1 MSHPKITRKHFLT
14 AMGSLAASSLLL
26 AGCATEN
33 KTSGSSS
40 SAGSN
45 KGKVKVV
52 ASTDVY
58 ADIAKQVG
66 GDYIEV
72 TALIASTSTDPHSY
86 EATSADRLKAKDAS
100 LIVINGAGYD
110 LFLEDLAGKDNTSQ
124 KIVNAVK
131 VSGKLTDAEY
141 THLVEDHRGGEHHE
155 DGGDHAHAHEFN
167 EHLWYDFETM
177 KKVAQ
182 KIAEELAGLDS
193 AHAETF
199 RTNASTFSKELD
211 ALDTTAKAIAG
222 EGKKYLSTEP
232 VPDYLISST
241 GAENATPSE
250 FAEAAEA
257 GNDVPALVLKETK
270 DMITEKK
277 VQLLAY
283 NEQTSTSQTNEVL
296 QAAKGASVNYVSF
309 TETLPENTN
318 YLAWMKTNVSNLE
331 KALS

>member
-1 MSHPKITRKHFLT
+1 
-14 AMGSLAASSLLL
+14 
-26 AGCATEN
+26 
-33 KTSGSSS
+33 
-40 SAGSN
+40 
-45 KGKVKVV
+45 
-52 ASTDVY
+52 
-58 ADIAKQVG
+58 
-66 GDYIEV
+66 
-72 TALIASTSTDPHSY
+72 
-86 EATSADRLKAKDAS
+86 
-100 LIVINGAGYD
+100 
-110 LFLEDLAGKDNTSQ
+110 
-124 KIVNAVK
+124 
-131 VSGKLTDAEY
+131 
-141 THLVEDHRGGEHHE
+141 
-155 DGGDHAHAHEFN
+155 
-167 EHLWYDFETM
+167 M
-177 KKVAQ
+177 KKVTQ
-182 KIAEELAGLDS
+182 QIAEELASLDS
-193 AHAETF
+193 AHAEAF

-296 QAAKGASVNYVSF
+296 QAAKDASVNYVSF

>member
-1 MSHPKITRKHFLT
+1 MSYPKITRKHFLT

-33 KTSGSSS
+33 NTSSSSSS
-40 SAGSN
+40 SAGS

-58 ADIAKQVG
+58 ADIAKQIG
-66 GDYIEV
+66 GEYIEM

-86 EATSADRLKAKDAS
+86 EATSTDRLKAKDAS

-131 VSGKLTDAEY
+131 ISGKLTDAEY

-155 DGGDHAHAHEFN
+155 DGDDHAHAHEFN

-177 KKVAQ
+177 KKIAQ
-182 KIAEELAGLDS
+182 QIAEELASLDS
-193 AHAETF
+193 AHAEVF
-199 RTNASTFSKELD
+199 RTNASTFAKELD
-211 ALDTTAKAIAG
+211 ALDAAAKAIAG

-250 FAEAAEA
+250 FVEVAEA
-257 GNDVPALVLKETK
+257 GNGVPALVLKETK
-270 DMITEKK
+270 DMVTEKK
-277 VQLLAY
+277 VHLLAY

-296 QAAKGASVNYVSF
+296 QAAKDASVNYVSF

>member
-33 KTSGSSS
+33 KTSSGSSS

-45 KGKVKVV
+45 NGKVKVV

-58 ADIAKQVG
+58 ADIAKQIG

-110 LFLEDLAGKDNTSQ
+110 LFLEDLAGKDNASQ
-124 KIVNAVK
+124 KIVNA
-131 VSGKLTDAEY
+131 
-141 THLVEDHRGGEHHE
+141 DHRGGEHHE

-167 EHLWYDFETM
+167 EHLWYDFETV

-193 AHAETF
+193 AHAEAF

-222 EGKKYLSTEP
+222 EDKKYLSTEP

-270 DMITEKK
+270 DMVTEKK

-296 QAAKGASVNYVSF
+296 QAAKDASVNYVSF